1 MFNFNRLQSVTATLL
16 ALAVTSTAVVP
27 FATASGALAQYPYP
41 QNPNPYP
48 QNPNP
53 YPQNPSPYPQN
64 RNSYPQR
71 ERLNLV
77 VPSGT
82 SIPVR
87 YDKDKIVVM
96 PDETMKLTLTVASDV
111 TNNEG
116 RVVIPQGSQITG
128 ELEPASGG
136 SRFVAREITIYRR
149 MADNQSTPF
158 AISGTSNAVRRIE
171 EVKKG
176 TNATSILTGAAVGSA
191 AAAAISAITGDR
203 AIATEEL
210 LGGAGLGALGG
221 LFLNRKKVDA
231 VVIYPERDL
240 TVRLTS
246 EFARRF

>member
-1 MFNFNRLQSVTATLL
+1 
-16 ALAVTSTAVVP
+16 
-27 FATASGALAQYPYP
+27 
-41 QNPNPYP
+41 
-48 QNPNP
+48 
-53 YPQNPSPYPQN
+53 
-64 RNSYPQR
+64 
-71 ERLNLV
+71 
-77 VPSGT
+77 
-82 SIPVR
+82 
-87 YDKDKIVVM
+87 
-96 PDETMKLTLTVASDV
+96 
-111 TNNEG
+111 
-116 RVVIPQGSQITG
+116 
-128 ELEPASGG
+128 
-136 SRFVAREITIYRR
+136 

-176 TNATSILTGAAVGSA
+176 TSATSILTGAAVGSA

>member
-1 MFNFNRLQSVTATLL
+1 MFNFNRLHSGTATLL
-16 ALAVTSTAVVP
+16 ALAVTSTTVVP
-27 FATASGALAQYPYP
+27 FVTASGALAQYPYP
-41 QNPNPYP
+41 QNPNSYP
-48 QNPNP
+48 RNPNP
-53 YPQNPSPYPQN
+53 YPQNP
-64 RNSYPQR
+64 NSYPRNTNSFPQR
-71 ERLNLV
+71 EQLNLV
-77 VPSGT
+77 APSGT

-96 PDETMKLTLTVASDV
+96 PDETMKVTLTVASDV
-111 TNNEG
+111 TNNDG

-128 ELEPASGG
+128 DLQPASGG
-136 SRFVAREITIYRR
+136 SQFVAREITIYRR
-149 MADNQSTPF
+149 MADKQSTPF
-158 AISGTSNAVRRIE
+158 SINGTSNVVTRIE

-176 TNATSILTGAAVGSA
+176 ASATSILTGAAVGGA
-191 AAAAISAITGDR
+191 AAAAIAAITGDH

-246 EFARRF
+246 QFARRF